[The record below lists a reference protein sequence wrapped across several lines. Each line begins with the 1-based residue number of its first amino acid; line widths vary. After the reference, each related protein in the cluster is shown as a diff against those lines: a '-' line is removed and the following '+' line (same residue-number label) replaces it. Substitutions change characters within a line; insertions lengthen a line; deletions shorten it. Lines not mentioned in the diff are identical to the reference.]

1 MILLTLTAASPLPDQ
16 NMYPLNFWK
25 LREVPVIEEIN
36 NLEARSK
43 MDDWLP
49 LLSSPSRQDVSSTEM
64 KNIPKR
70 ELRLPFKTIQHQ
82 TELQPLQMDIL
93 SAPSITFI
101 DPPRRALDPPRR
113 VLDPPR
119 VIDPATENIISLGD
133 SNLPFREK
141 MRKIATSFLPVESE
155 GIEDTTKLDEI

>member
-1 MILLTLTAASPLPDQ
+1 MILLTLTAATPLPDQ

-25 LREVPVIEEIN
+25 LREVPVIEEMN
-36 NLEARSK
+36 NLEASSK

-70 ELRLPFKTIQHQ
+70 ELKLPFKTIQHQ
-82 TELQPLQMDIL
+82 TELQPLEIDIL

-101 DPPRRALDPPRR
+101 DPPRAQDIPRR

-119 VIDPATENIISLGD
+119 VIDPATENIISVDD
-133 SNLPFREK
+133 SGLPFREK
-141 MRKIATSFLPVESE
+141 MRQIAASFLPVESE
-155 GIEDTTKLDEI
+155 GIDEI

>member
-16 NMYPLNFWK
+16 NMFPLNFWK
-25 LREVPVIEEIN
+25 LREVPIIEEMN

-70 ELRLPFKTIQHQ
+70 ELKLPFKTIQHQ
-82 TELQPLQMDIL
+82 TELQPLEIDIL

-101 DPPRRALDPPRR
+101 DPPRAQDIPRR

-119 VIDPATENIISLGD
+119 VIDPATENIISVDD
-133 SNLPFREK
+133 SGLPFREK
-141 MRKIATSFLPVESE
+141 MRQIAASFLPVESE
-155 GIEDTTKLDEI
+155 GIDEI

>member
-25 LREVPVIEEIN
+25 LREVPVIEEMN

-70 ELRLPFKTIQHQ
+70 ELKLPFKTIQHQ
-82 TELQPLQMDIL
+82 TELKPLQMDIL

-101 DPPRRALDPPRR
+101 DPPRAQDIPRR
-113 VLDPPR
+113 VLSPPR
-119 VIDPATENIISLGD
+119 VIDPATENIVSVGA

-141 MRKIATSFLPVESE
+141 MRKIAASFLPVESE
-155 GIEDTTKLDEI
+155 GIDEI

>member
-1 MILLTLTAASPLPDQ
+1 
-16 NMYPLNFWK
+16 MYPLNFWK
-25 LREVPVIEEIN
+25 LREVPVIEEMK

-101 DPPRRALDPPRR
+101 DPPRDLPRR

-155 GIEDTTKLDEI
+155 RIENTTKLDEI

>member
-1 MILLTLTAASPLPDQ
+1 
-16 NMYPLNFWK
+16 MYPLNFWK
-25 LREVPVIEEIN
+25 LREVPVIEEMN

-70 ELRLPFKTIQHQ
+70 ELKLPFKTIHQ
-82 TELQPLQMDIL
+82 TVHQPLEMDIL

-101 DPPRRALDPPRR
+101 DPPRGLLAPPRR

-119 VIDPATENIISLGD
+119 VIDPATENIISGILDD

-141 MRKIATSFLPVESE
+141 MRKIAASFVPVESE
-155 GIEDTTKLDEI
+155 GKAI

>member
-1 MILLTLTAASPLPDQ
+1 MFRVLGI
-16 NMYPLNFWK
+16 YNF
-25 LREVPVIEEIN
+25 
-36 NLEARSK
+36 A
-43 MDDWLP
+43 
-49 LLSSPSRQDVSSTEM
+49 SRQDVSSSEM

-70 ELRLPFKTIQHQ
+70 ELKLPFKTIHQ

-101 DPPRRALDPPRR
+101 DPPRAQDIPRR

-119 VIDPATENIISLGD
+119 VIDPATENVISVGA

-141 MRKIATSFLPVESE
+141 MRKIAASFLHVESE
-155 GIEDTTKLDEI
+155 GIENTTKLDEI

>member
-1 MILLTLTAASPLPDQ
+1 MLLTLTAATPLPDQ

-25 LREVPVIEEIN
+25 LREVPVIEEMN

-70 ELRLPFKTIQHQ
+70 ELKLPFKTIQHQ
-82 TELQPLQMDIL
+82 TELKPLEIDIL

-101 DPPRRALDPPRR
+101 DPPRAQDIPRR

-119 VIDPATENIISLGD
+119 VIDPATENIISVDD
-133 SNLPFREK
+133 SGLPFREK
-141 MRKIATSFLPVESE
+141 MRQIAASFLPVESE
-155 GIEDTTKLDEI
+155 GIDEI

>member
-1 MILLTLTAASPLPDQ
+1 MLLTLTAATPLPDQ

-25 LREVPVIEEIN
+25 LREVPVIEEMN

-70 ELRLPFKTIQHQ
+70 ELKLPFKTIQHK
-82 TELQPLQMDIL
+82 TELQPLQIDIL

-101 DPPRRALDPPRR
+101 DPPRAQDIPRR

-119 VIDPATENIISLGD
+119 VIDPATENFISVGD

-141 MRKIATSFLPVESE
+141 MRKIAASFLPVESE
-155 GIEDTTKLDEI
+155 GIDEI

>member
-1 MILLTLTAASPLPDQ
+1 MF
-16 NMYPLNFWK
+16 PLNFWK
-25 LREVPVIEEIN
+25 LREVPVIEEMN

-70 ELRLPFKTIQHQ
+70 ELKLPFKTIQHQ
-82 TELQPLQMDIL
+82 TELQPLEIDIL

-101 DPPRRALDPPRR
+101 DPPRAQDIPRR

-119 VIDPATENIISLGD
+119 VIDPATENIISVDD
-133 SNLPFREK
+133 SGLPFREK
-141 MRKIATSFLPVESE
+141 MRQIAASFLPVESE
-155 GIEDTTKLDEI
+155 GIDEI

>member
-1 MILLTLTAASPLPDQ
+1 MIILTLTAASPLPDQ
-16 NMYPLNFWK
+16 NMFPLNFWK
-25 LREVPVIEEIN
+25 LREVPVIEEMN

-70 ELRLPFKTIQHQ
+70 ELKLPFKTIQHQ
-82 TELQPLQMDIL
+82 TELKPLEIDIL

-101 DPPRRALDPPRR
+101 DPPRAQDIPRR

-119 VIDPATENIISLGD
+119 VIDPATENIISVDD
-133 SNLPFREK
+133 SGLPFREK
-141 MRKIATSFLPVESE
+141 MRQIAASFLPVESE
-155 GIEDTTKLDEI
+155 GIDEI

>member
-1 MILLTLTAASPLPDQ
+1 MFRVLGI
-16 NMYPLNFWK
+16 YNF
-25 LREVPVIEEIN
+25 
-36 NLEARSK
+36 A
-43 MDDWLP
+43 
-49 LLSSPSRQDVSSTEM
+49 SRQDVSSSEM

-70 ELRLPFKTIQHQ
+70 ELKLPFKTIHK
-82 TELQPLQMDIL
+82 TEPQPLQIDIL

-101 DPPRRALDPPRR
+101 DPPRAQDIPRR

-119 VIDPATENIISLGD
+119 VIDTENVISVGA

-141 MRKIATSFLPVESE
+141 MRKIAASFLPVESE

>member
-1 MILLTLTAASPLPDQ
+1 
-16 NMYPLNFWK
+16 MYPLNFWK
-25 LREVPVIEEIN
+25 LREVPVIEEMN

-70 ELRLPFKTIQHQ
+70 ELKLPFKTIHQ
-82 TELQPLQMDIL
+82 TELKPLHIDIL
-93 SAPSITFI
+93 SAPSITFL
-101 DPPRRALDPPRR
+101 DPPRRALAPPRR

-119 VIDPATENIISLGD
+119 VIDPATENIISVDD
-133 SNLPFREK
+133 SDLPFREK
-141 MRKIATSFLPVESE
+141 MRKIAASFRPDESE
-155 GIEDTTKLDEI
+155 GIEI

>member
-1 MILLTLTAASPLPDQ
+1 MF
-16 NMYPLNFWK
+16 PLNFWK
-25 LREVPVIEEIN
+25 LREVPVIEEMN

-49 LLSSPSRQDVSSTEM
+49 LLSSPSRQDLSSTEM

-70 ELRLPFKTIQHQ
+70 ELKLPFKTIQHQ
-82 TELQPLQMDIL
+82 TELKPLEIDIL

-101 DPPRRALDPPRR
+101 DPPRAQDIPRR

-119 VIDPATENIISLGD
+119 VIDPATENIISVDD
-133 SNLPFREK
+133 SGLPFREK
-141 MRKIATSFLPVESE
+141 MRQIAASFLPVESE
-155 GIEDTTKLDEI
+155 GIDEI